1 MQTIFQNYKVSVN
14 IKLALLWTTFMF
26 LYTYV
31 DHFTLYMPGII
42 QGITQGKVYL
52 FNISQGFIFTALAL
66 STIPM
71 FMIFLSVVLPSKV
84 NRIVNIVIASIHVPY
99 MLFNLSGEAWLHMYF
114 AAALEMIL
122 LGLIIA
128 YAWKWP
134 RVEE

>member
-1 MQTIFQNYKVSVN
+1 MQKKLQNNKVNVN

-84 NRIVNIVIASIHVPY
+84 NRMLNIVVAIIHVPY
-99 MLFNLSGEAWLHMYF
+99 MLFNLSGVAWLHMYF

-134 RVEE
+134 RLEE